1 MQFNNCVSWFLAHD
15 SPQFIQ
21 TKPFIAIFFLE
32 FVWHTKHARINLMHY
47 FVENWSVAI
56 WDYLVVCSTVTAQH
70 FFSWRL
76 EVRASV
82 IYNQGMHGECF
93 QDERRETIWG
103 ILLYHSQLA
112 CRLLPNAG
120 YCLPSW
126 STGEHCSTMLFSAPW
141 QDDYNV
147 KSCCVT
153 SMPGVPCSSSA
164 CITLGTREWWREG
177 LELLR
182 FSNSR
187 SA

>member
-1 MQFNNCVSWFLAHD
+1 M
-15 SPQFIQ
+15 
-21 TKPFIAIFFLE
+21 LE
-32 FVWHTKHARINLMHY
+32 FIEFDALFCWKPEWVLLY
-47 FVENWSVAI
+47 E
-56 WDYLVVCSTVTAQH
+56 
-70 FFSWRL
+70 RL
-76 EVRASV
+76 FGCVQLRGCPPLLQLGVRPSV
-82 IYNQGMHGECF
+82 IHYRGMQGECF

-103 ILLYHSQLA
+103 ILLYHSRLA

-126 STGEHCSTMLFSAPW
+126 STSERCSTMLFSARW

-153 SMPGVPCSSSA
+153 SMPGVRCSSSA
-164 CITLGTREWWREG
+164 FIALGMRESWREG
-177 LELLR
+177 ADLHW